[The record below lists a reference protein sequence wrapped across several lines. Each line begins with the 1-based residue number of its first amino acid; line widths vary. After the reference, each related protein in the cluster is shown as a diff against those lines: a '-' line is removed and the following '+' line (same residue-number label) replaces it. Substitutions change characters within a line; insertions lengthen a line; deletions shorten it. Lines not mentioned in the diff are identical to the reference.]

1 MKLSRLYSD
10 GMVLQRDQ
18 KNMILGKTEPFYP
31 VTLTFLEK
39 TYRTTAD
46 QDGSFSFELDPSDP
60 GGPHQMEI
68 HADEE
73 IILKDILIGDVW
85 VLGGQS
91 NMELPIH
98 RTQDLFADEIKK
110 INHPSIRQFSVP
122 QEYDFHTTRHDLSS
136 GNWMSAT
143 QSNVMNFSAVGYFF
157 AKELNKKYDIPIGLI
172 CCAVGGTPIEAWMS
186 EGTLRKFKQYDDEI
200 AQNKN
205 DDDVNSMIQ
214 ADEER
219 IKLWYMHLNKHDRGL
234 REKWYEITDQ
244 PHDWKEC
251 KVPYSWKNTE
261 LEEIRGSVWFV
272 KEFELPTSFTKSKAM
287 LKLGTIVDADDT
299 YINGTCIG
307 TTGYRYPPRRYI
319 VPEGLLSAGKNII
332 TVRVISSQSTGEFIK
347 DMPYKLIVHDQE
359 IDLSGTWKYRIGVQT
374 EPLQPQTFFRNSPAG
389 LYNGMIVPLRHY
401 HITGVIW
408 YQGESNTANPNGYNN
423 LFDKLVSDW
432 RNNWGQGEIPFLF
445 TQLANLE
452 TGDPH
457 NHWAILREEQRKG
470 LSIPNTAMA
479 VTIDVGE
486 HNDLHP
492 QDKKTV
498 GQRLALAAQSK
509 AYHEDVIYSGPIY
522 RNMKKVN
529 HTIHLSFEHI
539 GSGLTLRDGDEVLK
553 GFEICEL
560 DQEFVPATAM
570 IHENHVIVSHDKIQD
585 PQHVRYAWSDNPVEA
600 NLYNK
605 EGLPA
610 SPFTTE

>member
-1 MKLSRLYSD
+1 M
-10 GMVLQRDQ
+10 
-18 KNMILGKTEPFYP
+18 
-31 VTLTFLEK
+31 
-39 TYRTTAD
+39 
-46 QDGSFSFELDPSDP
+46 
-60 GGPHQMEI
+60 
-68 HADEE
+68 
-73 IILKDILIGDVW
+73 
-85 VLGGQS
+85 
-91 NMELPIH
+91 
-98 RTQDLFADEIKK
+98 
-110 INHPSIRQFSVP
+110 
-122 QEYDFHTTRHDLSS
+122 
-136 GNWMSAT
+136 
-143 QSNVMNFSAVGYFF
+143 
-157 AKELNKKYDIPIGLI
+157 
-172 CCAVGGTPIEAWMS
+172 
-186 EGTLRKFKQYDDEI
+186 
-200 AQNKN
+200 
-205 DDDVNSMIQ
+205 
-214 ADEER
+214 
-219 IKLWYMHLNKHDRGL
+219 
-234 REKWYEITDQ
+234 
-244 PHDWKEC
+244 
-251 KVPYSWKNTE
+251 
-261 LEEIRGSVWFV
+261 
-272 KEFELPTSFTKSKAM
+272 
-287 LKLGTIVDADDT
+287 
-299 YINGTCIG
+299 
-307 TTGYRYPPRRYI
+307 
-319 VPEGLLSAGKNII
+319 
-332 TVRVISSQSTGEFIK
+332 RVISTQSIGEFIK
-347 DMPYKLIVHDQE
+347 DMPYQIMIGNE
-359 IDLSGTWKYRIGVQT
+359 IISLDGTWKYKLGAQT
-374 EPLQPQTFFRNSPAG
+374 EPLQSQTFFQYDPAG
-389 LYNGMIVPLRHY
+389 LYNGMIAPLSKY
-401 HITGVIW
+401 CITGILW

>member
-18 KNMILGKTEPFYP
+18 KNMVSGKTKPFHP
-31 VTLTFLEK
+31 VTLTFLDK
-39 TYRTTAD
+39 TYRTTAE
-46 QDGSFSFELDPSDP
+46 QNGNFSFELDPLDP
-60 GGPHQMEI
+60 GGPYNMEI
-68 HADEE
+68 RADEV
-73 IILKDILIGDVW
+73 IILQDILIGDVW

-91 NMELPIH
+91 NMELPLR
-98 RTQDLFADEIKK
+98 RTQDLFADEIKQ
-110 INHPSIRQFSVP
+110 INNPFLRQFIVP
-122 QEYDFHTTRHDLSS
+122 QEYDFHTPQLELSD
-136 GNWMSAT
+136 GNWTSAT
-143 QSNVMNFSAVGYFF
+143 QSEVLNFSAVGYFF
-157 AKELNKKYDIPIGLI
+157 AKEIHEKLDIPIGLI
-172 CCAVGGTPIEAWMS
+172 GCAVGGTPIEAWMS
-186 EGTLRKFKQYDDEI
+186 EETLRKFNTYDDELD
-200 AQNKN
+200 QNKN
-205 DDDVNSMIQ
+205 DDYINSVIQ

-219 IKLWYMHLNKHDRGL
+219 IKLCYHHLNKHDQGL
-234 REKWYEITDQ
+234 REKWYEATHQ
-244 PHDWKEC
+244 PYHWNDFNI
-251 KVPYSWKNTE
+251 PNSWENTE
-261 LEEIRGSVWFV
+261 LEGVRGSVWFV
-272 KEFELPTSFTKSKAM
+272 KEFELPTSFTKSEAM
-287 LKLGTIVDADDT
+287 LKLGTIVDADET

-319 VPEGLLSAGKNII
+319 VPEGVLNAGKNIM
-332 TVRVISSQSTGEFIK
+332 TDRVISSQSTGEFIK

-374 EPLQPQTFFRNSPAG
+374 EPLQPQTFFRNAPAG
-389 LYNGMIVPLRHY
+389 LYHGMIAPLRHY
-401 HITGVIW
+401 HITGILW
-408 YQGESNTANPNGYNN
+408 YQGESNTANPNSYNN

-432 RNNWGQGEIPFLF
+432 RNNWNQGEIPFLF
-445 TQLANLE
+445 TQLANVE

-457 NHWAILREEQRKG
+457 NHWATLREEQRKG

-492 QDKKTV
+492 QNKKAV

-522 RNMKKVN
+522 QNMKKVN

-539 GSGLTLRDGDEVLK
+539 GSGLTLREGDEVLK

-585 PQHVRYAWSDNPVEA
+585 PQHVRYAWSDNPAEA